1 MDSRQQTVKGYR
13 IWRSLDQPA
22 AFFGIKG
29 RFMTLFAIIAGA
41 AAVLALVIGSS
52 YGTMIGMLI
61 FGALA
66 FCNYMLVQSIQ
77 AKMSDKEFSR
87 LLNGRNFCRYIK
99 VSPQSLQSHLNRKIT
114 WK

>member
-1 MDSRQQTVKGYR
+1 MDRQDKVRGYR
-13 IWRSLDQPA
+13 TWRSLDQPA

-29 RFMTLFAIIAGA
+29 RFMTLFIIIAAA
-41 AAVLALVIGSS
+41 AAVIAITVGSN
-52 YGTMIGMLI
+52 YGTMLGMVA

-66 FCNYMLVQSIQ
+66 FCDYMLILSLQ

-87 LLNGRNFCRYIK
+87 LISKSGLTRFVK
-99 VSPQSLQSHLNRKIT
+99 VTPDSLQSHLNKKVT

>member
-1 MDSRQQTVKGYR
+1 MDRQDKVRGYR
-13 IWRSLDQPA
+13 TWRSLDQPA

-29 RFMTLFAIIAGA
+29 RFMTLFVIIAA
-41 AAVLALVIGSS
+41 AGALVALTAGAS
-52 YGTMIGMLI
+52 YGTMLGMVV

-66 FCNYMLVQSIQ
+66 FCDYMLILSLQ

-87 LLNGRNFCRYIK
+87 LISKSGLTRFVN
-99 VSPQSLQSHLNRKIT
+99 VTPDSLQSHLNRKVT

>member
-1 MDSRQQTVKGYR
+1 MDRQEKVEGYR
-13 IWRSLDQPA
+13 VWRALDQPA

-29 RFMTLFAIIAGA
+29 RFMTLFLIIAAGA
-41 AAVLALVIGSS
+41 AAVAICLGSS
-52 YGTMIGMLI
+52 FGNMAGMFI

-66 FCNYMLVQSIQ
+66 FCDYMLILSLQ

-87 LLNGRNFCRYIK
+87 LISKSGLTRFVK
-99 VSPQSLQSHLNRKIT
+99 VTPDSLQSHLNRKVT